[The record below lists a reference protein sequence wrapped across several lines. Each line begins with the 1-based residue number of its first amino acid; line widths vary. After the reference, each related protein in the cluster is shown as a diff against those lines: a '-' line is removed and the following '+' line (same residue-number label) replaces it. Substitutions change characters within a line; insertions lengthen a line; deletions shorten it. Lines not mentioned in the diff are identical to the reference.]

1 MESLA
6 RLVDES
12 LARYGVQITV
22 EQRWLH
28 AEAIYDSSDEIG
40 NKTENKEQG
49 TENWVALRTDVA

>member
-22 EQRWLH
+22 DHRWLH
-28 AEAIYDSSDEIG
+28 AKAIYGSSDEIG
-40 NKTENKEQG
+40 NKTENRELE
-49 TENWVALRTDVA
+49 TENWVSPQSEVA

>member
-22 EQRWLH
+22 DQRWLH
-28 AEAIYDSSDEIG
+28 AEAIYGSSDDFG
-40 NKTENKEQG
+40 NKTENRELE
-49 TENWVALRTDVA
+49 TENWVAPQSDVA